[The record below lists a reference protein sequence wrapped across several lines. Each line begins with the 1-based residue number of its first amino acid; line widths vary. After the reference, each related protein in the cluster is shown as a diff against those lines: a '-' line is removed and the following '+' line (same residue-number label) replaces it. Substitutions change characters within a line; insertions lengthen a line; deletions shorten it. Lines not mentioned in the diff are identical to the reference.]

1 MHSIISQ
8 LYKKVNGYLQA
19 RLYIGSERAAVVYGG
34 LAYLGHVNTSEILH
48 RKKNSPE
55 KFRPE
60 DEC

>member
-19 RLYIGSERAAVVYGG
+19 RLYIGSEKAAVVYGG
-34 LAYLGHVNTSEILH
+34 LAYLASDSFQRFSAEKKILQ
-48 RKKNSPE
+48 KKYT
-55 KFRPE
+55 PE

>member
-8 LYKKVNGYLQA
+8 LYKKVNGDLQA
-19 RLYIGSERAAVVYGG
+19 RLYIGSEKAAVVYGG
-34 LAYLGHVNTSEILH
+34 LAYLSHINTSEIFS

-55 KFRPE
+55 KISPE

>member
-19 RLYIGSERAAVVYGG
+19 RLYIGSKRAAVVYGG
-34 LAYLGHVNTSEILH
+34 LAYLGHGNTSEILH
-48 RKKNSPE
+48 REKNSPE
-55 KFRPE
+55 KFSPE